1 MPRWARRSPQ
11 PPLLSC
17 GTGAVLG
24 VPEVLP
30 LGIPAPTAPL
40 SQGNAEGTVPTPGWV
55 LRKGRGGAP
64 VPISP
69 THALGEHKPRRCF
82 KVGDFLRWG
91 GGWVK
96 PSGSTLCEGKAAL
109 TPHLESSDWF
119 RKVAPRAGQGRAG
132 LPPHPHLGSRPT
144 AKVAKTRNSTSLLL
158 FRLCFPAGQSRDD
171 LLLFPSFPK
180 GISSPARPAPGEGG
194 HLWGRLDSAWPL
206 PGAFLGN
213 DTASWHLPGSSHLQA
228 LGNLCLQR
236 SAHPQSR
243 RICYFVFLSQQ

>member
-1 MPRWARRSPQ
+1 MQREERGAPAPPRAQSQPGCGSLTGDTATHPLLLLLLLLPGPGPAPFPRRAASCAAGNPCGVRPPSAGGPLAVPRWARRSPQ

-119 RKVAPRAGQGRAG
+119 RKVAPRAGQGWAPSAPSPWQ
-132 LPPHPHLGSRPT
+132 PP
-144 AKVAKTRNSTSLLL
+144 
-158 FRLCFPAGQSRDD
+158 D
-171 LLLFPSFPK
+171 
-180 GISSPARPAPGEGG
+180 GEGG
-194 HLWGRLDSAWPL
+194 Q
-206 PGAFLGN
+206 
-213 DTASWHLPGSSHLQA
+213 DT
-228 LGNLCLQR
+228 
-236 SAHPQSR
+236 
-243 RICYFVFLSQQ
+243 